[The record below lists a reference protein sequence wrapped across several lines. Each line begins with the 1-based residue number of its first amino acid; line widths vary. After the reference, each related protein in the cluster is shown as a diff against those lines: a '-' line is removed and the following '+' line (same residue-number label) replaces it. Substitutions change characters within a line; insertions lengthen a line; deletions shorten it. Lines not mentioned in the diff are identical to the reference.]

1 MDLFPL
7 PSRCLASA
15 QFEEWWKHSCWKWKH
30 FYDNELFH
38 FLYRQLGRWTRS
50 LHLQGDMHSTFRHS
64 VIIPKWTGF
73 TSLGI
78 FFFLESERLDSRSC
92 YVSNTHSHTMCL
104 QKMSQWPFFPQSAA
118 FRYNSVGG
126 GVFGTSKRVLTD
138 EKSSPADRTAAY
150 SGSSWTSQ
158 LTKSADTV
166 TEMTRSPV
174 GITDSAPIERSDSVT
189 PRCVNQQT
197 FIFFFTKARLEK
209 VWMGRRQR
217 RRGEEKVTVAGSEAP
232 GMSQPGWAL
241 AVTGKDDLLSN
252 QPSTGRLQ

>member
-78 FFFLESERLDSRSC
+78 FFFLKSERLDSRSC
-92 YVSNTHSHTMCL
+92 YVSNPHSHTMCL
-104 QKMSQWPFFPQSAA
+104 HKMPQWPFFPQSAA

-150 SGSSWTSQ
+150 SGSYWTSQ

-166 TEMTRSPV
+166 TETTRSPV

-197 FIFFFTKARLEK
+197 FIFFFYQSKTGKSVNGQKTKAA
-209 VWMGRRQR
+209 GRRKSHCGRKWSPRDESAGMSIGSNGQR
-217 RRGEEKVTVAGSEAP
+217 RPA
-232 GMSQPGWAL
+232 
-241 AVTGKDDLLSN
+241 
-252 QPSTGRLQ
+252 